1 MRIPA
6 RHWMIGAAAVIA
18 ISIAAVVG
26 FAAAVQAGFFRDTF
40 LHFLSARAGRTFT
53 VEGALHIKL
62 FSLTPSI
69 TAERVTIGNPRWMP
83 PGRMAEIGEL
93 ALVFEMPRYHH
104 RFGVESLTMNS
115 AVLHLAR
122 DAQGRANW
130 QWRDPAL
137 PETKK
142 KLAIVRSLSMPQAR
156 VTLDDQRCHLEFE
169 GTASAQ
175 APAAQA
181 SSAGEAPPA
190 GEAPEPLKI
199 WGEGTLNGRAASF
212 EITGDSLATASHR
225 QPYHFS
231 FSERSSGSRLDAQGA
246 LPRPFDFTAMDATF
260 EANGLDLKDLY
271 FLTGARLIDTGSYR
285 LTGKLERDG
294 LHFKFDDLSVRTGE
308 SDAHGSVSLDSTGAR
323 PKLDINLTLGM
334 LRMIDLGA
342 RAAGRGPPRPP
353 LLLSEAALRPGSLS
367 RDDAAILVHAD
378 QVVVGKLSLRA
389 LAAKGTLDHGVLTA
403 ESLTAGLLGGELH
416 AAGRLDLN
424 QDPPLA
430 RADLNITGLELGHIP
445 HKPPMPAPL
454 EGAMRA
460 RIVLTGRGRSIH
472 EVVSTSNGIVTLV
485 VSGGTMRDSL
495 AEATGM
501 DLRGFGLLL
510 SKDKRETAMRCT
522 VGILKERDGT
532 LAIDEFVADTEPVLI
547 TGTGRIQ
554 FADESLDLALRGE
567 PKSVRLFHWRS
578 PVLIKGTLLH
588 PSIEVRPEKLQIIDR
603 GAARDA
609 DCAALIAAADSAA
622 ANSAAADS
630 RAADSPAT
638 DSGRQPT
645 PRTSR

>member
-1 MRIPA
+1 MRVSLRRWIV
-6 RHWMIGAAAVIA
+6 GAAAAVV

-26 FAAAVQAGFFRDTF
+26 FAGAVQAGLFRDTF
-40 LHFLSARAGRTFT
+40 LHFVSARAGRTIT
-53 VEGALHIKL
+53 VDGALRIKI

-69 TAERVTIGNPRWMP
+69 TAERVAIGNPRWMP
-83 PGRMAEIGEL
+83 PGRIAEIGGL
-93 ALVFEMPRYHH
+93 VLVFEMPRFHH

-137 PETKK
+137 PKTDK
-142 KLAIVRSLSMPQAR
+142 KLAIVRSLSVPQAH
-156 VTLDDQRCHLEFE
+156 VTLDDERRHLKFE

-175 APAAQA
+175 APGARTPGADVPGADGRGAQA
-181 SSAGEAPPA
+181 SSTGEAGPSS
-190 GEAPEPLKI
+190 EAPEPLKI
-199 WGEGTLNGRAASF
+199 WGEGTLNGSAASF
-212 EITGDSLATASHR
+212 EINGDSLATASHR
-225 QPYHFS
+225 RPYHFS
-231 FSERSSGSRLDAQGA
+231 YSERSSGSRLDGQGS
-246 LPRPFDFTAMDATF
+246 LPRPFDFTALDATF

-271 FLTGARLIDTGSYR
+271 FLAGVRLIDTGSYR

-294 LHFKFDDLSVRTGE
+294 LHFKFSDLSVHTGE
-308 SDAHGSVSLDSTGAR
+308 SDAHGSVSIDSTGAR
-323 PKLDINLTLGM
+323 PKLDIDLTLGV

-389 LAAKGTLDHGVLTA
+389 LVAQGTLDHGLLKVQ
-403 ESLTAGLLGGELH
+403 SLRAGLLGGEVH
-416 AAGRLDLN
+416 GAGRLDLN

-430 RADLNITGLELGHIP
+430 RIDLDITGLELAHIP
-445 HKPPMPAPL
+445 HKPPMPPPL

-460 RIVLTGRGRSIH
+460 RIVLTGKGRSIH
-472 EVVSTSNGIVTLV
+472 EVVSTANGIVTLV
-485 VSGGTMRDSL
+485 VSGGTVRDSL

-510 SKDKRETAMRCT
+510 DKDKRETALRCA
-522 VGILKERDGT
+522 VGIFKERDGT
-532 LAIDEFVADTEPVLI
+532 LTIDDFVADTEPVLI
-547 TGTGRIQ
+547 TGTGQIQ
-554 FADESLDLALRGE
+554 FAGESLDLALRGE
-567 PKSVRLFHWRS
+567 PKSLRLFHWRS
-578 PVLIKGTLLH
+578 PILIKGTLSH
-588 PSIEVRPEKLQIIDR
+588 PSIAVHPENLQIIDR

-609 DCAALIAAADSAA
+609 DCVALTAAADSAA
-622 ANSAAADS
+622 QSAAG
-630 RAADSPAT
+630 AAH
-638 DSGRQPT
+638 
-645 PRTSR
+645 